1 MIDISDVA
9 ARLEE
14 FVRRKRALDG
24 IPGLAIAVTDRTRTV
39 HSGEYGVSDI
49 ASGAPVRDEMLF
61 QIGSIGKSFTSIAL
75 LQLQEQGRVD
85 LQKPVT
91 EYLPWFEVRSAH
103 APITLHHLMTHTAG
117 IPIGSEETM
126 APESEVWELRH
137 IETGAPPG
145 EFFHYSNTGYKI
157 LGLILETVTGMPYAE
172 AISSSVLEPLGMT
185 QTAPAIT
192 NDLWQRFALGHM
204 WLEDDRPP
212 ARNGPLSPA
221 TWFESSSGD
230 GSISSTADDMVK
242 YVRMFMNRG
251 AGPDARLISERS
263 FEMMTSP
270 HVFCGE
276 DGQKEHYG
284 YGLSV
289 WEDDG
294 RSVLSHTGGM
304 VGYTSSMLMDMDFG
318 MGIIVLTNS
327 LDEPEQISRYFL
339 RLIGASGR
347 GDDLP
352 EAVVPR
358 HRCDPGTL
366 SEYLGDYHGKTGTF
380 RVHEK
385 DGSLYSIVD
394 GVDVS
399 MVCVK
404 DDYFQLDHPDFR
416 LFLVRF
422 LRSDGK
428 LIGVGHGSTLYLRE
442 PADSESLVPPPAA
455 WNSYLGHYRSYNP
468 WQTNFR
474 VVCRG
479 QDLLFID
486 PSGIEQALI
495 PIQEGTFRV
504 GEDPRSPETLSF
516 DMIIMGKTHRASL
529 SGGSCYRTFAP

>member
-1 MIDISDVA
+1 MIDISDVV

-14 FVRRKRALDG
+14 FVRLKRVFDG
-24 IPGLAIAVTDRTRTV
+24 IPGLAIAITDRTRTV

-49 ASGAPVRDEMLF
+49 ASGAPVRKETLF
-61 QIGSIGKSFTSIAL
+61 QIGSIGKSFTDIAL
-75 LQLQEQGRVD
+75 LQLQEQRRVD
-85 LQKPVT
+85 LQESVT
-91 EYLPWFEVRSAH
+91 EYLPWFDVRSRH

-117 IPIGSEETM
+117 IPIGSEATM

-137 IETGAPPG
+137 IETSAPPG
-145 EFFHYSNTGYKI
+145 EFYHYSNTGYKV

-172 AISSSVLEPLGMT
+172 VVSSSILEPLGMT

-192 NDLWQRFALGHM
+192 NDVWQRSAVGYM

-212 ARNGPLSPA
+212 ARNGPVSPA

-230 GSISSTADDMVK
+230 GSISSTADDMAK
-242 YVRMFMNRG
+242 YVRMLMNRG
-251 AGPDARLISERS
+251 AGPDARLISESS
-263 FEMMTSP
+263 FELMTSP

-276 DGQKEHYG
+276 GGEKEHYG

-289 WEDDG
+289 REDDG

-339 RLIGASGR
+339 RLLGASGR

-352 EAVVPR
+352 EAVVSR

-366 SEYLGDYHGKTGTF
+366 SEYVGDYHGKAGVL
-380 RVHEK
+380 RVSEK
-385 DGSLYSIVD
+385 DGSLHSVVD

-399 MVCVK
+399 MECVK
-404 DDYFQLDHPDFR
+404 DDYFRLDHPDFR

-422 LRSDGK
+422 LRSGER
-428 LIGVGHGSTLYLRE
+428 LVGIGHGSALYLLE
-442 PADSESLVPPPAA
+442 PADSESPAPPPVA
-455 WNSYLGHYRSYNP
+455 WSSYVGHYRSYNP
-468 WQTNFR
+468 WLTNFR

-479 QDLLFID
+479 QDLLFIE
-486 PSGIEQALI
+486 PSGIEQVLV
-495 PIQEGTFRV
+495 PTREGTFRV
-504 GEDPRSPETLSF
+504 GEELRSPETLSF
-516 DMIIMGKTHRASL
+516 DMVVMGKAHRASL
-529 SGGSCYRTFAP
+529 SGGSCYRTFTP